1 MDLSLAR
8 YAAPNPEKLEL
19 KTIYSVP
26 NVSGNI
32 DLENAIRWGVGD
44 ELENASGNVMIDH
57 IAEKI
62 EADMSGF
69 NDHYLLAFDAK
80 KKFKIFICIVKS
92 SMKLLY
98 LIIDRKFFILNLK
111 RRRMQRN
118 SK

>member
-8 YAAPNPEKLEL
+8 YAAPNPEELEL

-80 KKFKIFICIVKS
+80 KKFKIFICIVCKIFHETS
-92 SMKLLY
+92 ISH
-98 LIIDRKFFILNLK
+98 N
-111 RRRMQRN
+111 
-118 SK
+118 